1 MKRFFLKDIS
11 ASATQV
17 IFNQAMGLLV
27 FLITSRYLVKTEYG
41 ELNWSLALITF
52 ATTVLSL
59 RLEQIV
65 VRKVAAGEDPSKM
78 LTLFTGH
85 IVFSGLLFYGL
96 LLLANLLFASFFK
109 EHDILLILAV
119 SQVLLFFSLP
129 FKQIANG
136 KEAFKPLALMSSVS
150 NFIKAVC
157 LLGVI
162 LFSTLTIHQV
172 LYIYIVASLLELIT
186 AFYITEYKLKIP
198 LGSQW
203 LIKDYFA
210 LLRESLPQIG
220 AVFLNACM
228 ARFDW
233 ILLGIFS
240 TTIITAEYSFAYR
253 VFELCPIPMLIL
265 GPVLLSRFS
274 KYFSRNSET
283 DLPGKRKEI
292 GLYMRYAMLAA
303 TFIPLILNII
313 WTPLIG
319 ALTNDKYGEVNKASF
334 FILSLCIPFQYLTNL
349 LWTIEFS
356 QNRLKRILR
365 VTVVVCLIIVVG
377 DLFMI
382 PLMNAK
388 GAAIVY
394 LLATILESV
403 LYLHSSILIRIKECW
418 QSVFI
423 YTAIALVSGLTV
435 ELIDVS
441 VYLKLALAVVVYAL
455 LVFITKQVKKED
467 LIMIKELRN

>member
-1 MKRFFLKDIS
+1 MKRFFLKDVS

-27 FLITSRYLVKTEYG
+27 FIITSRYLTKTEYG
-41 ELNWSLALITF
+41 EFNWSLALITF

-65 VRKVAAGEDPSKM
+65 VRKVAAGEDASRM

-85 IVFSGLLFYGL
+85 IVFSGLLFYSL
-96 LLLANLLFASFFK
+96 LLLASLLFPSFFK

-119 SQVLLFFSLP
+119 SQILLFFSLP

-136 KEAFKPLALMSSVS
+136 KEAFRPLALMSSVS
-150 NFIKAVC
+150 NFVKAVC
-157 LLGVI
+157 LLAVI
-162 LFSTLTIHQV
+162 FFSTLTIHQV
-172 LYIYIVASLLELIT
+172 LYIYIIASLLELIT
-186 AFYITEYKLKIP
+186 AFYITEYKLKIS
-198 LGSQW
+198 LGSRW

-210 LLRESLPQIG
+210 LLHESLPQIG

-274 KYFSRNSET
+274 KYFSSNSEA
-283 DLPGKRKEI
+283 DLPGKKKEI
-292 GLYMRYAMLAA
+292 GFYVRYVMLTA
-303 TFIPLILNII
+303 TFIPLILNIA
-313 WTPLIG
+313 WTPLVD
-319 ALTNDKYGEVNKASF
+319 ALTRDKYGEVNKVNF

-365 VTVVVCLIIVVG
+365 VTAMVCLVIVVG

-403 LYLHSSILIRIKECW
+403 LYLHSSILIRIKGCW
-418 QSVFI
+418 QSVII
-423 YTAIALVSGLTV
+423 YTGITLVSGLTV

-441 VYLKLALAVVVYAL
+441 VYLKLALATVVYAL

-467 LIMIKELRN
+467 LIIIKELRD